1 MRCLWLFTYLHV
13 LIYLLTYLSY
23 IELASPAAA
32 EAVDS
37 AFQFAEKKFDSIHF
51 MPANWFVWFSLTVRP
66 TFSYAGSCASAKM
79 TNKQEK

>member
-1 MRCLWLFTYLHV
+1 LFTYLHV

-51 MPANWFVWFSLTVRP
+51 MPAN
-66 TFSYAGSCASAKM
+66 
-79 TNKQEK
+79 